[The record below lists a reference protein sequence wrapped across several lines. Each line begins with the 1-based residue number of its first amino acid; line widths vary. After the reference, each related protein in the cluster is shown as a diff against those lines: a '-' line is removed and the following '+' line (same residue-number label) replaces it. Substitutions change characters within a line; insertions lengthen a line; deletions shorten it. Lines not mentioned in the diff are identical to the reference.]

1 MRTFT
6 GAFLGTL
13 AALLFVVGIIAFFA
27 WREAQKLG
35 LGEKIKA
42 RADEK
47 LEKQAENQA
56 PEGENG
62 VSSPVAVPSPT
73 VDRN

>member
-35 LGEKIKA
+35 LGEKIN
-42 RADEK
+42 EK